1 MKRNGAVSITVM
13 MAARQPWP
21 VVEDVTIEGT
31 HMLVILGN
39 EVDTVIKYIRGGG
52 VKMPQLTTYD
62 DVAEDAA
69 GADVL
74 LAEQR
79 ASGKG
84 DTTGEGHACPYNWKL
99 PNAHPSLRLS
109 LLPPLPFH
117 SPPP

>member
-1 MKRNGAVSITVM
+1 MKRNEAVRIPALL
-13 MAARQPWP
+13 AARQPCP

-69 GADVL
+69 RADVL

-79 ASGKG
+79 ASGKVY
-84 DTTGEGHACPYNWKL
+84 TTGEGHDWPYNWKL
-99 PNAHPSLRLS
+99 VNAQAAGQI
-109 LLPPLPFH
+109 FY
-117 SPPP
+117 